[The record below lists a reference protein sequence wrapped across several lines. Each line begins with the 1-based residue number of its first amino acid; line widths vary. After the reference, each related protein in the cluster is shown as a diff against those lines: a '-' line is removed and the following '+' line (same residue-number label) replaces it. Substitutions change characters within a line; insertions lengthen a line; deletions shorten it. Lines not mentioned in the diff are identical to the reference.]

1 MGALFDTYRRYPVEM
16 VRGEG
21 CYVWDRKGRQYLD
34 FTSGIAV
41 LSLGHAHPELTNV
54 LKTQAEVLWHT
65 SNLFSHPWQE
75 ALAEKLVHHS
85 VFDRVLFV
93 NSGTEA
99 NEAAI
104 KLVRR
109 HRWLHHG
116 QQLDPHRSPILVF
129 QQSFHG
135 RTMGALSATAQ
146 PSLQEGFTPLLEG
159 FIALPYNDPAALEAI
174 HGEVTAIML
183 ELVQGEGG
191 VRVADAQ
198 WIQALVERAQAY
210 GVPIVVDEVQTGMGR
225 TGRLF
230 AYEAYGFE
238 PDVMTLA
245 KGLGSGFPIG
255 AMLAKAYM
263 ADAFTAGTHGSTF
276 GGGPLATAVAGAVV
290 DKVAQD
296 AFLANVRAKSET
308 LMAGLN
314 QLLNEASTFHETGM
328 TLRGLGLL
336 IGIGFSDL
344 GGKTAHERVV
354 WWVDALRARGVLVL
368 TAGRTVMRILPPL
381 IVSDHAIAQFL
392 SAFQEVM
399 EAERKT

>member
-1 MGALFDTYRRYPVEM
+1 MGALFDTYRRYPVEI

-21 CYVWDRKGRQYLD
+21 CYVWDRNGRQYLD

-41 LSLGHAHPELTNV
+41 LSLGHAHPKLINV
-54 LKTQAEVLWHT
+54 LKTQAETLWHT

-75 ALAEKLVHHS
+75 ALAEKLIHHS

-93 NSGTEA
+93 NSGAEA

-109 HRWLHHG
+109 YRWLKNG
-116 QQLDPHRSPILVF
+116 KQLNPSQSPILVF

-146 PSLQEGFTPLLEG
+146 PSLQEGFTPLLDG
-159 FIALPYNDPAALEAI
+159 FMALPYNDAAALEAI
-174 HGEVTAIML
+174 HPEVTAIML

-191 VRVADAQ
+191 VRPADAHWLQ
-198 WIQALVERAQAY
+198 TLVERAKAY
-210 GVPIVVDEVQTGMGR
+210 DIPIIVDEVQTGMGR

-230 AYEAYGFE
+230 AYEAYDFE
-238 PDVMTLA
+238 PDIMTLA

-255 AMLAKAYM
+255 AMLAKEYLAE
-263 ADAFTAGTHGSTF
+263 AFTQGTHGSTF

-290 DKVAQD
+290 DIIAQD
-296 AFLANVRAKSET
+296 EFLANVRSRAER
-308 LMAGLN
+308 LMTGLN
-314 QLLNEASTFHETGM
+314 QLLNHTLTSQETGM

-336 IGIGFSDL
+336 LGVVFSDL
-344 GGKTAHERVV
+344 DGKTAQARVA
-354 WWVDALRARGVLVL
+354 WWVDALRARGILVL
-368 TAGRTVMRILPPL
+368 TAGREVMRVLPPL
-381 IVSDHAIAQFL
+381 IVSDQAIEQFL

-399 EAERKT
+399 QAERKA